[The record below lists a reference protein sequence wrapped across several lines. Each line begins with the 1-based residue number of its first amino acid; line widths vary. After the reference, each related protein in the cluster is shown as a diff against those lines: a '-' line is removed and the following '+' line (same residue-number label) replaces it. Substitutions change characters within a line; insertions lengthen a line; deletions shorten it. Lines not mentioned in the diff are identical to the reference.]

1 MRILVIGSGGREH
14 ALCWKIAQSD
24 QVKEV
29 YCAPGNTGIA
39 AAARC
44 VPIEPSNTVELADFA
59 QGIKIDLTVVGPE
72 LPLTLGIVEEFQKR
86 GLRIFGASQA
96 AAEIEGS
103 KVFSKQFM
111 LKHKIPTAAFQVC
124 ESAQQALDYLKS
136 KQAPMPAVIKADGL
150 AAGKG
155 VIIAEDRKQ
164 AQQAI
169 ELMMV
174 DRKFGSAGQRV
185 LIEEFLEGRES
196 SFFVLSDG
204 VRVLPMVTCQ
214 DHKRALDDDKGAN
227 TGGMGAYSPAI
238 LNQETFKQIL
248 NEIMIPT
255 ISGLAE
261 EGRTYKGV
269 LYGGIML
276 TDAGPKAL
284 EFNARFGDPEC
295 QVLLPRLSCDLVP
308 VLIAAAEGHLDKV
321 KLEWRR
327 EAAACVVLVS
337 GGYPGDFEAG
347 KPIQGLKEAAA
358 TPGVVLFHAATK
370 AAEGGA
376 PVTAGGRV
384 LNAVGLGA
392 DLTQAVERA
401 YTAVSRIKFEGMHY
415 RRDIGKEALAI
426 LRERAGS

>member
-1 MRILVIGSGGREH
+1 
-14 ALCWKIAQSD
+14 
-24 QVKEV
+24 
-29 YCAPGNTGIA
+29 
-39 AAARC
+39 
-44 VPIEPSNTVELADFA
+44 
-59 QGIKIDLTVVGPE
+59 
-72 LPLTLGIVEEFQKR
+72 
-86 GLRIFGASQA
+86 
-96 AAEIEGS
+96 
-103 KVFSKQFM
+103 
-111 LKHKIPTAAFQVC
+111 
-124 ESAQQALDYLKS
+124 
-136 KQAPMPAVIKADGL
+136 
-150 AAGKG
+150 
-155 VIIAEDRKQ
+155 
-164 AQQAI
+164 
-169 ELMMV
+169 
-174 DRKFGSAGQRV
+174 
-185 LIEEFLEGRES
+185 
-196 SFFVLSDG
+196 
-204 VRVLPMVTCQ
+204 
-214 DHKRALDDDKGAN
+214 
-227 TGGMGAYSPAI
+227 
-238 LNQETFKQIL
+238 
-248 NEIMIPT
+248 
-255 ISGLAE
+255 
-261 EGRTYKGV
+261 
-269 LYGGIML
+269 ML